1 MKVSI
6 LMCSIF
12 FLSFTGLFAQEIP
25 SEYDS
30 PEKRAQI
37 MTDEMTIGLPL
48 HNEQVPKIKLLNL
61 KYAKI
66 IQTEIIDTDLS
77 LWSSFFKMKEINST
91 KEKELLPL
99 FSKSQ
104 KENYEKMKKETRA
117 KLWQQFF

>member
-1 MKVSI
+1 MKISI

-12 FLSFTGLFAQEIP
+12 FLNFTSLSAQEIP
-25 SEYDS
+25 TEYDS

-48 HNEQVPKIKLLNL
+48 SNEQIPIIKTLNL

-66 IQTEIIDTDLS
+66 IQKEIIDADLN

-104 KENYEKMKKETRA
+104 KVNYEKMKKETRA